1 MKKFDLKNLTELTD
15 NDGDIRFEG
24 QITGFA
30 QTPVD
35 ITADEIAAKNRLTI
49 TIRVKYTN
57 TKDESGKSDF
67 DTSFSHYEDYGID
80 ENYESIEPDLIKK
93 ITEKIIE
100 DIYNK
105 ALTNW

>member
-1 MKKFDLKNLTELTD
+1 M
-15 NDGDIRFEG
+15 
-24 QITGFA
+24 
-30 QTPVD
+30 
-35 ITADEIAAKNRLTI
+35 TI
-49 TIRVKYTN
+49 SIRVKYTN

-80 ENYESIEPDLIKK
+80 GNYEAIEPDLIKK

>member
-1 MKKFDLKNLTELTD
+1 M
-15 NDGDIRFEG
+15 
-24 QITGFA
+24 TGIFVSRDKSPGSA

-49 TIRVKYTN
+49 SIRVKYTN

-80 ENYESIEPDLIKK
+80 ENYEAIEPDLIKK